1 MALWVNEFFGL
12 KGSDRL
18 SVMKVHKVARWVRD
32 QYEEHGRMTA
42 ISDQE
47 LKEKVREL
55 MPEQW
60 EKYKG

>member
-1 MALWVNEFFGL
+1 
-12 KGSDRL
+12 
-18 SVMKVHKVARWVRD
+18 MKCHKVARWVRD

-47 LKEKVREL
+47 LEEKVREL